1 VQLGQLG
8 YKRVKRRLACNTAN
22 MCQLEKSKERMKG
35 GARSL
40 VSLSET
46 LMLITTCK
54 FNAMLAQNYATKKM
68 L

>member
-46 LMLITTCK
+46 LMLIYNMQ
-54 FNAMLAQNYATKKM
+54 FNAVLAQHCATKKM